1 MDKIPKSIR
10 KLLKDLA
17 NRMNLTKDYVIEE
30 GESGIWT
37 YRKWKSGKAELWGTS
52 PIYTVNINLQ
62 LGSDYYCNNAIP
74 PQSFPFEFEEIPRIY
89 FSPNQNGAV
98 FYWLV
103 ATTDGSNPKATT
115 KATGSLVAIRPNTF
129 SNVKLSAHFYVVEM
143 LKDSTALIGEGIR
156 NLIKSLLGGGCYA

>member
-37 YRKWKSGKAELWGTS
+37 YRKWKSG
-52 PIYTVNINLQ
+52 TVNINLQ

-115 KATGSLVAIRPNTF
+115 KATGPLVAIRPNTF
-129 SNVKLSAHFYVVEM
+129 SNVKLSAHFYVVEI